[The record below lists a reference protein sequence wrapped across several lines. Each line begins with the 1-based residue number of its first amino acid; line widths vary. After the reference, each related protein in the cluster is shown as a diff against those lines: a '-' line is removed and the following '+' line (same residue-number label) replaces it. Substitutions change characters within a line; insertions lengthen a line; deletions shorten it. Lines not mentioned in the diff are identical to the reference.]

1 MRVVVVWWDLSASRQ
16 TVASLRDFLR
26 TEAVDSWAQVAGL
39 RLKLWISDTEGPEGS
54 AERWGAVF
62 VWESP
67 EAARQPLPTKAGELI
82 GYPPAHRSSFDVEAT
97 TEGLYEVA
105 ALAGRGVVFAR

>member
-1 MRVVVVWWDLSASRQ
+1 MRVVVVWWELNESRQ

-26 TEAVDSWAQVAGL
+26 DEAVGTWAQVPGL
-39 RLKLWISDTEGPEGS
+39 RLKLWISDTEGP

-62 VWESP
+62 VWESA
-67 EAARQPLPTKAGELI
+67 EAAERPLPTKAGELI

-97 TEGLYEVA
+97 TEGLYDLA
-105 ALAGRGVVFAR
+105 RLAGRGLAFA